1 MGANSKIKRR
11 KEVKRKMLTPRGKLI
26 LGIITIV
33 VSLYLSI
40 DFMLK
45 SLDEKKAKESF
56 KNILLSVANMLI
68 LIFATNVI

>member
-1 MGANSKIKRR
+1 MHKGEKD
-11 KEVKRKMLTPRGKLI
+11 MLTQGGKLI

>member
-1 MGANSKIKRR
+1 MHKGEKD
-11 KEVKRKMLTPRGKLI
+11 MLTPGGKLI
-26 LGIITIV
+26 LGIIAIV

>member
-1 MGANSKIKRR
+1 
-11 KEVKRKMLTPRGKLI
+11 MLTQRGKLI

-45 SLDEKKAKESF
+45 SLNEKKAKESF

>member
-1 MGANSKIKRR
+1 
-11 KEVKRKMLTPRGKLI
+11 MLTPGGKLI
-26 LGIITIV
+26 LRIITIV

>member
-1 MGANSKIKRR
+1 
-11 KEVKRKMLTPRGKLI
+11 MLTPGGKLI
-26 LGIITIV
+26 LGIIAIV

>member
-1 MGANSKIKRR
+1 
-11 KEVKRKMLTPRGKLI
+11 MLTQRGKLI

>member
-1 MGANSKIKRR
+1 
-11 KEVKRKMLTPRGKLI
+11 MLTPRGKLI
-26 LGIITIV
+26 LGIITIA

>member
-11 KEVKRKMLTPRGKLI
+11 KEVKRKMLTPGGKLI

-33 VSLYLSI
+33 VSLYLSL

-56 KNILLSVANMLI
+56 KYILLSVANMLI

>member
-1 MGANSKIKRR
+1 
-11 KEVKRKMLTPRGKLI
+11 MLTQRGRLI

>member
-11 KEVKRKMLTPRGKLI
+11 KEVKRKMLTPGGKLI

>member
-1 MGANSKIKRR
+1 
-11 KEVKRKMLTPRGKLI
+11 MLTPGGKLI
-26 LGIITIV
+26 LRIITIV

-40 DFMLK
+40 DFMIK

>member
-1 MGANSKIKRR
+1 
-11 KEVKRKMLTPRGKLI
+11 MLTPRGKLI

-40 DFMLK
+40 DFMIK

>member
-1 MGANSKIKRR
+1 
-11 KEVKRKMLTPRGKLI
+11 MLTQGGKLI

>member
-1 MGANSKIKRR
+1 MHKGEKD
-11 KEVKRKMLTPRGKLI
+11 MLTPGGKLI

-45 SLDEKKAKESF
+45 SLNEKKAKESF

>member
-1 MGANSKIKRR
+1 M
-11 KEVKRKMLTPRGKLI
+11 
-26 LGIITIV
+26 
-33 VSLYLSI
+33 SLYLSI

>member
-1 MGANSKIKRR
+1 
-11 KEVKRKMLTPRGKLI
+11 MLTPRGKLI

>member
-1 MGANSKIKRR
+1 MHKGEKD
-11 KEVKRKMLTPRGKLI
+11 MLTPRGKLI

>member
-1 MGANSKIKRR
+1 
-11 KEVKRKMLTPRGKLI
+11 MLTPNGRII
-26 LGIITIV
+26 LGIISIV
-33 VSLYLSI
+33 TALYLSVH
-40 DFMLK
+40 FMIK